1 MKILVLGLDE
11 GFNRS
16 SSGYTDTII
25 LTSISS
31 IHSKLVLLSIPRDL
45 WVQTPEK
52 EGIRIGSVYKI
63 VEANKSG
70 NGPTTITAIVNKSF
84 QVPVHYHVLVRMQ
97 GFMNIIDALGG
108 VDITLAR
115 PMAKYPIGNVHLDGQ
130 AALAFVRDR
139 AETDDFARIH
149 QAQILIEGIITRA
162 FKLQVWSKLP
172 EVLRVLKESIESNIP
187 FWMWPQIAFMILY
200 ARLSG
205 IEGYT
210 ITRDMVIPKITPQG
224 EQVIEPDWN
233 KIRTLTLKIFDK

>member
-25 LTSISS
+25 LTSTPS
-31 IHSKLVLLSIPRDL
+31 IHSKFVLLSIPRDL

-63 VEANKSG
+63 VEAAKSG
-70 NGPTTITAIVNKSF
+70 NGPIIVTAIVNKSF
-84 QVPVHYHVLVRMQ
+84 QVPVHYYVLVRMQ

-115 PMAKYPIGNVHLDGQ
+115 PLAKHPIGIMHLDGR

-139 AETDDFARIH
+139 TETDDFARMY

-162 FKLQVWSKLP
+162 LKLQVWSKLS

-187 FWMWPQIAFMILY
+187 FWMWPQITFMILH
-200 ARLSG
+200 AHRSG

-210 ITRDMVIPKITPQG
+210 ITRDMVTPKITPQG

-233 KIRTLTLKIFDK
+233 KIKTLTLKIFNQ